1 MAGPGSRQRR
11 RPDLIRTAPHPALLT
26 EVATYPLCSASAYF
40 TSAKGTERATVP
52 SCSVAWWLPT
62 AAPLGDAN
70 VSVTVL
76 LPPAGSDS
84 VVDEA
89 VNEPSLLVLT
99 GRLDRKARPHRDP

>member
-1 MAGPGSRQRR
+1 M
-11 RPDLIRTAPHPALLT
+11 
-26 EVATYPLCSASAYF
+26 
-40 TSAKGTERATVP
+40 
-52 SCSVAWWLPT
+52 
-62 AAPLGDAN
+62 
-70 VSVTVL
+70 SVTVL